1 MESAKAIED
10 LVSQIHIMTDDTK
23 AATLK
28 SQSIVEDQQTQVE
41 LTKQMFLDMKLQCIM
56 KYHLWQTILYH
67 YLS

>member
-28 SQSIVEDQQTQVE
+28 SQSIVEDQLE
-41 LTKQMFLDMKLQCIM
+41 ATKQMFLDMKLQCIM

>member
-41 LTKQMFLDMKLQCIM
+41 ATKQMFSDMKLQCIM